1 MDQNTSDHT
10 AFLESKEKHYA
21 AKRITLVG
29 IGHELEEKKRK
40 KKKKEILGH
49 AGETVRASLFSL
61 LHSFFCHEGE
71 IGSERITI
79 SHRSRGFL
87 LNLCREVQR

>member
-10 AFLESKEKHYA
+10 AFLESKEEHYA

-40 KKKKEILGH
+40 KKKKEGNS
-49 AGETVRASLFSL
+49 RARWGNSEGVSL
-61 LHSFFCHEGE
+61 LS
-71 IGSERITI
+71 SA
-79 SHRSRGFL
+79 FL
-87 LNLCREVQR
+87 FLS

>member
-1 MDQNTSDHT
+1 MQWQLLQSLTDGDNTREHT
-10 AFLESKEKHYA
+10 YSRNERKM
-21 AKRITLVG
+21 
-29 IGHELEEKKRK
+29 EEK
-40 KKKKEILGH
+40 KKKKKKGILGH